1 MPWKVEILDR
11 RVVKE
16 LESLSTDVRQ
26 RFLRISELIE
36 KHGRSAMHEPQ
47 IKHLEGK
54 LWEMRM
60 TGRDGIARAVFV
72 TAVGDRVVVVHAF
85 EKKTQKTP
93 LRALEV
99 ARQRAKEV
107 K

>member
-1 MPWKVEILDR
+1 MPWKLEILDR

-16 LESLSTDVRQ
+16 LESLAVDVRQ

-36 KHGRSAMHEPQ
+36 KHGKAAMHEPHV
-47 IKHLEGK
+47 KHLEGK

-60 TGRDGIARAVFV
+60 KGKGGIARAVLV
-72 TAVGDRVVVVHAF
+72 TAVSERVVVHAF
-85 EKKTQKTP
+85 EKKTQRTP

-99 ARQRAKEV
+99 ARQRAQEV

>member
-1 MPWKVEILDR
+1 VPWKIEILDH

-16 LESLSTDVRQ
+16 LDSLAADVRQ

-36 KHGRSAMHEPQ
+36 KHGRAAMHEPHV
-47 IKHLEGK
+47 KHLEGN

-60 TGRDGIARAVFV
+60 KGRDGIARAVFV
-72 TAVGDRVVVVHAF
+72 TAVGERMVVVHAF
-85 EKKTQKTP
+85 EKKTRRTP
-93 LRALEV
+93 LRVLEL